1 MVGRIVEGFLLG
13 MNPSFS
19 SLASVALMEHLFD
32 IHNRPSA
39 EGLMCEDRCVPC
51 PYELYS
57 AVGESL
63 PKQTVS

>member
-1 MVGRIVEGFLLG
+1 MVGRIVDGYLLG

-39 EGLMCEDRCVPC
+39 EGLV
-51 PYELYS
+51 
-57 AVGESL
+57 
-63 PKQTVS
+63 